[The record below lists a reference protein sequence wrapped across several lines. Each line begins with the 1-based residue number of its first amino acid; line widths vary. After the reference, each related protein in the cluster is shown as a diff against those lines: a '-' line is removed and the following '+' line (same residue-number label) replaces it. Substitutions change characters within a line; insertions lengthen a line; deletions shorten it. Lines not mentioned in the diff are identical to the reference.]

1 MYLVFVPNA
10 CISFLAVSI
19 FLSMFAK
26 ILIRL
31 LLLMGEKDKEII
43 IAPYLKA
50 GDRVALVSPAYWVPE
65 MVIMQAAEVLREWGL
80 QPVIGPHTTSLNVDA
95 FSGTADERAADML
108 WALEDD
114 TIKAIFCSR
123 GGYGSMHLLNRI
135 PLEKFRQHPKWLIG
149 HGDITMLLYAVAATR
164 TLCIHGPMGFQIASQ
179 QEPTTTIT
187 RNLLMGILPQYVIPG
202 NPYNRCGHAEG
213 ILMGGNLSS
222 YAAISGSKFQMS
234 EDQDIILFI
243 EEVEESLH
251 SIDRL
256 FYMLRLQNSFERVKG
271 IIFGAFNSIRF
282 DLQFGSVEQMLIAH
296 LHDFEIPVCCG
307 FPVGSNS
314 CIPLVEGAPCSLS
327 VTSENSV
334 LTFNIEG
341 TQQTCHIEKPEA
353 MLMKFENPSGVRA
366 EFKV

>member
-10 CISFLAVSI
+10 CISFLSVRI
-19 FLSMFAK
+19 FLPIFAK
-26 ILIRL
+26 IFIRL

-202 NPYNRCGHAEG
+202 NPYTIPIIVAVMRRAFLWEEIFQVMLQSQVQNSRCQR
-213 ILMGGNLSS
+213 I
-222 YAAISGSKFQMS
+222 KT
-234 EDQDIILFI
+234 
-243 EEVEESLH
+243 
-251 SIDRL
+251 L
-256 FYMLRLQNSFERVKG
+256 FYLLRR
-271 IIFGAFNSIRF
+271 
-282 DLQFGSVEQMLIAH
+282 
-296 LHDFEIPVCCG
+296 
-307 FPVGSNS
+307 
-314 CIPLVEGAPCSLS
+314 
-327 VTSENSV
+327 
-334 LTFNIEG
+334 
-341 TQQTCHIEKPEA
+341 
-353 MLMKFENPSGVRA
+353 
-366 EFKV
+366 